1 MSTSC
6 HVATAVNN
14 APPTLVGG
22 MDVLSL
28 LPRGN
33 RAKNVIKNN
42 KVGRVTGRELP
53 LAERGEN
60 GALVGLLPRG
70 NRPRKAPGKHPGIE

>member
-6 HVATAVNN
+6 HVAIAVNN
-14 APPTLVGG
+14 APPTLVEG

-33 RAKNVIKNN
+33 RTRNVIKT
-42 KVGRVTGRELP
+42 KRISRVTGRELP

-60 GALVGLLPRG
+60 RGLVGLLPRG
-70 NRPRKAPGKHPGIE
+70 NWPRKAPGKHPGIE